1 MPKDSFIPCQEHQV
15 VILRGKGSHLK
26 NKAQRDGNTTT
37 EKKFDSEHSNKMRKL
52 EEETEKFKIER
63 VNPKISREIISGR
76 TAKKWKRKDLAI
88 RTQMT
93 ETVITEY
100 ETGKAIP
107 NINQI
112 KKFERAL
119 GIKLTGKDFK

>member
-1 MPKDSFIPCQEHQV
+1 MPKDSFTPCQDHNV
-15 VILRGKGSHLK
+15 VVLRGKGPHLK
-26 NKAQRDGNTTT
+26 GQSQRDGNTTT
-37 EKKFDSEHSNKMRKL
+37 EKKFDKDNSSKMRKL
-52 EEETEKFKIER
+52 DEETEKLKVER
-63 VNPKISREIISGR
+63 VNPKISKEIISGR
-76 TAKKWKRKDLAI
+76 VAKKWKRTDLAM

-93 ETVITEY
+93 VTVITEY

-112 KKFERAL
+112 KKIERAL

>member
-1 MPKDSFIPCQEHQV
+1 MPKDSFIPCQDHQV
-15 VILRGKGSHLK
+15 VVLRGKGSHLK
-26 NKAQRDGNTTT
+26 NKAQREGNNTT
-37 EKKFDSEHSNKMRKL
+37 EKKFDTDHSNKMRKL
-52 EEETEKFKIER
+52 DEETEKLKVER
-63 VNPKISREIISGR
+63 VNPKISKEIISGR
-76 TAKKWKRKDLAI
+76 TAKKWKRKDLAM

-112 KKFERAL
+112 KKIERAL